1 MASKRAVFVGYDPRL
16 DLQYRVCRA
25 SIERHHP
32 GMPVYP
38 LKLDTLFRAG
48 IVRRM
53 ISVDRKTGKM
63 YDHLDGRPVSTEF
76 TYTRFATHLVAELM
90 GYEQALFCDSDFL
103 FRAPVG
109 NLFDLAAGE
118 HPVWCVHHDYQ
129 PDETE
134 KMDGRDQSVYPR
146 KNWSSLMLFKV
157 GHPELRRLS
166 HSTLFSMEGRQ
177 LHAFE
182 WLRPNVPAE
191 LPEEWNWLE
200 GWSDHPEPKAVHY
213 TRGTPDMP
221 GHEDAPYAAEWWSY
235 AAESAVP
242 T

>member
-1 MASKRAVFVGYDPRL
+1 MKRAVFVGYDPRL
-16 DLQYRVCRA
+16 DIQYQVCRA

-38 LKLDTLFRAG
+38 LKLDLLHRAG
-48 IVRRM
+48 ILRRYHV
-53 ISVDRKTGKM
+53 IDAKSGQM
-63 YDHLDGRPVSTEF
+63 YDTKDGRPISTEF
-76 TYTRFATHLVAELM
+76 TYSRFTTPLVAELLEV
-90 GYEQALFCDSDFL
+90 EQALFCDSDFL

-109 NLFDLAAGE
+109 NLFDLARGDY
-118 HPVWCVHHDYQ
+118 PLWCVHHDYQ
-129 PDETE
+129 PTDTV
-134 KMDGRDQSVYPR
+134 KMDGRAQAVYPR
-146 KNWSSLMLFKV
+146 KNWSSLMLFNV
-157 GHPELRRLS
+157 GHPGLRTLTHWRLS
-166 HSTLFSMEGRQ
+166 LMEGRA

-182 WLRPNVPAE
+182 WLDGNPGQ

-200 GWSDHPEPKAVHY
+200 GWSDHPAPKAVHF

-235 AAESAVP
+235 AESAVP